1 MSSEKQR
8 IDNVPHRKALMECI
22 ERGQG
27 LARALDYR
35 AYSARV
41 IIIAEIE
48 KVFDLTLKEG
58 VSNDHAIEQVG

>member
-1 MSSEKQR
+1 MATEKTR
-8 IDNVPHRKALMECI
+8 IDTVPHRRVLMECI
-22 ERGQG
+22 ERGQR

-58 VSNDHAIEQVG
+58 VSNDHTIEQVG